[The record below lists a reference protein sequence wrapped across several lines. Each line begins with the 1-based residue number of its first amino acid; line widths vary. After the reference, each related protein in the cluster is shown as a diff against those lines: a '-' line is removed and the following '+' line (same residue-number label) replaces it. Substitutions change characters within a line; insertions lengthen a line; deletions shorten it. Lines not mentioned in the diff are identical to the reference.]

1 MSLTPGVRVG
11 PYEVLSSIGA
21 GGMGEVCRARDTKL
35 NREVALKVLPD
46 AFAADPD
53 RMSRFQREAQLL
65 AALNH
70 PNIAAIYGLEDDPS
84 TASGQVGVRA
94 IVMELVEGQTLDG
107 PLPIADALPLARQI
121 AEAIEYAHE
130 RGIIHRDLKP
140 ANIKVTRDGT
150 VKVLDFGLAKAMD
163 DSTDP
168 VANVLATMSPTL
180 SLAATHAG
188 VILGTAAYMAPEQA
202 KGKPADRRAD
212 IWAFGVVLY
221 EMLTGAPA
229 FGGDSVPETL
239 ASVMKDPIAF
249 GKLPDDTPPRVRG
262 LVARCLER
270 DPRRRLQSIGEAR
283 IVLEDAIAGTAVD
296 DSPPV
301 VAGAAHLTKWP
312 WLVAAMAVV
321 VALGAIASAWY
332 RLAPPAPALTRFTL
346 APPEN
351 TTLTTNRPFASTV
364 AVSPNGRYIAFL
376 ADESGR
382 ARTIW
387 VRAMDSL
394 TAQRLDRTED
404 AIYPFWSPDSQH
416 IGYFA
421 NGKLMRIAVAGGAPL
436 VVADAPDGEGGAWH
450 QPEGQDGS
458 IVFAA
463 TQSGPLQRVP
473 AQGGVPTPVTKLEA
487 EENGHIFPQFLPDGR
502 VLYLARGNKPAIYVQ
517 SLDSSS
523 RTFLMNSVG
532 RAMFSPPGFLL
543 YLRDN
548 SLLAHRL
555 NLGTLKLEGEPVAI
569 AEDVRSGGTNGRNAF
584 DVSSN
589 GVLAYRGG
597 GSGGN
602 GQVTVYR
609 RDGKADATIVE
620 RGDTGAV
627 ALSPDDRYLVV
638 IRGANDQR
646 DLWLKDLTT
655 GVFAPLT
662 TTPGPERDPVWSP
675 DSRRVA
681 YIHDEGGKPI
691 LFQTTIGSGR
701 QDAIAAESPRTL
713 YDWTPDAK
721 FLLASPGTAGQASVH
736 LLNAPDQ
743 GTTASSVA
751 KPQVVFKESYTASQF
766 RVSPD
771 GKWVSY
777 TSQQSGQPEVNVAA
791 FPAFTDRRQISSGG
805 GAQAQWRKDGK
816 ELFFLGRDQT
826 LKVMAV
832 NSTASLE
839 FGPAQTLV
847 QAPVGLNVFT
857 FTYAVSREGTRF
869 FVREPFS
876 LGGAA
881 PEQLYIVTHWTSLV
895 GR

>member
-1 MSLTPGVRVG
+1 MSLVPGTRVG
-11 PYEVLSSIGA
+11 SYEVVGSIGA

-53 RMSRFQREAQLL
+53 RMTRFQREAQLL

-70 PNIAAIYGLEDDPS
+70 PNIAAIYGLEDEGS
-84 TASGQVGVRA
+84 HRA
-94 IVMELVEGQTLDG
+94 IVMELVEGQTLAG
-107 PLPIADALPLARQI
+107 PLPLADALPLARQI
-121 AEAIEYAHE
+121 TEAIEYAHD

-168 VANVLATMSPTL
+168 VSNVLATMSPTL

-202 KGKPADRRAD
+202 KGKPADRRSD
-212 IWAFGVVLY
+212 IWAFGIVLY
-221 EMLTGAPA
+221 EMLTGAPV

-249 GKLPDDTPPRVRG
+249 GKLPDDMPSAVRT

-283 IVLEDAIAGTAVD
+283 IVLEDAIAGTGVD
-296 DSPPV
+296 DSRR
-301 VAGAAHLTKWP
+301 VAAPAPHPSKWP
-312 WLVAAMAVV
+312 WAIAAAAIGVALVAIV
-321 VALGAIASAWY
+321 LAWY
-332 RLAPPAPALTRFTL
+332 RPAPLAPALTRFTV

-351 TTLTTNRPFASTV
+351 ANLTSNRSFASTV
-364 AVSPNGRYIAFL
+364 AVSPNGRYVAFL

-387 VRAMDSL
+387 VRAIDSL

-404 AIYPFWSPDSQH
+404 AMYPFWSPDSQQ
-416 IGYFA
+416 IAYFA
-421 NGKLMRIAVAGGAPL
+421 NGKLMRISVAGGAPL
-436 VVADAPDGEGGAWH
+436 VIADAPDGEGGAWY
-450 QPEGQDGS
+450 QPEGQDGF

-463 TQSGPLQRVP
+463 TQNGPLQRVL
-473 AQGGVPTPVTKLEA
+473 AQGGVPTPVTKLEP
-487 EENGHIFPQFLPDGR
+487 EETGHIFPQFLPDGR
-502 VLYLARGNKPAIYVQ
+502 VLYLTRGNKSGIYVQ
-517 SLDSSS
+517 PLDSSP
-523 RTFLMNSVG
+523 RTLIMDSVG
-532 RAMFSPPGFLL
+532 RAVFSPPGFLL

-548 SLLAHRL
+548 TLLAHRL
-555 NLGTLKLEGEPVAI
+555 NLSTLKLEGEPVTI
-569 AEDVRSGGTNGRNAF
+569 AEDVRSGGANGRNAF
-584 DVSSN
+584 AVSSN
-589 GVLAYRGG
+589 GMLAYRGG

-602 GQVTVYR
+602 GQVTIYR
-609 RDGKADATIVE
+609 RDGKADATIIE

-627 ALSPDDRYLVV
+627 ALSPDDKYLVV
-638 IRGANDQR
+638 IRGANLER
-646 DLWLKDLTT
+646 NLWLKDLAT

-662 TTPGPERDPVWSP
+662 STPGPERDPVWSP

-681 YIHDEGGKPI
+681 YLHDEAGKPL
-691 LFQTTIGSGR
+691 LFETTIGSGR
-701 QDAIAAESPRTL
+701 QDAIAAEGPRAL
-713 YDWTPDAK
+713 HDWTPDTK
-721 FLLASPGTAGQASVH
+721 FLLASPGTAGQASLH

-743 GTTASSVA
+743 GTAGSSVA
-751 KPQVVFKESYTASQF
+751 KPQVIFKETYATSQF

-777 TSQQSGQPEVNVAA
+777 TSQQSGQPEINVAT

-805 GAQAQWRKDGK
+805 GAQAQWRRDGN

-826 LKVMAV
+826 MKAV
-832 NSTASLE
+832 AVKSGASLE
-839 FGPAQTLV
+839 LGPVETLFP
-847 QAPVGLNVFT
+847 APVGLNQFT
-857 FTYAVSREGTRF
+857 FTYAVNRDGTRF
-869 FVREPFS
+869 FVREPYS
-876 LGGAA
+876 QTGSA
-881 PEQLYIVTHWTSLV
+881 PEPLHIVTNWTSLV